1 MRNSLHYSFK
11 FASIISPGSLKNMT
25 LLNRSSA
32 AKQANNSIYI
42 KQPYV
47 MLTWKTYIREAKTTK
62 QKKKQDDDNSSD
74 ESQPSFF
81 VHPCKRSRLTFLKA
95 PMAHKTFSQEQ
106 FLNKY
111 YTLSISFNNNFHKD
125 SLVMGVNNSLFLA
138 LTLRQENLPFESN
151 LMFLK
156 KLRTSVTCGDAR
168 FMTIK

>member
-1 MRNSLHYSFK
+1 M
-11 FASIISPGSLKNMT
+11 
-25 LLNRSSA
+25 
-32 AKQANNSIYI
+32 
-42 KQPYV
+42 
-47 MLTWKTYIREAKTTK
+47 TYIREAQTTK